1 MSFRYMR
8 VIIFFDLPTVTS
20 SELKEYRKFRKFLIK
35 NGFLMMQ
42 ESVYCKIAS
51 NTNTADALIENVR
64 RNKPHDGVVQALKI
78 TEKQYSNIDYIVRS
92 FRSEVL
98 DTTDR
103 IVFL

>member
-1 MSFRYMR
+1 MR

-78 TEKQYSNIDYIVRS
+78 TEKQYSNIDYIVGS